1 MGRGLFVLAGLSGLF
16 AVLLGLSTNVASSL
30 VSDEWARE
38 HSTWV
43 WVATGLLAV
52 GSIVCAVLAVRRT
65 GDAGGGA
72 VDAGR
77 DAQVIGSGA
86 RVERPT
92 LVQGSSGP
100 VVIAKEVRFT
110 SVDAAPAPSA
120 RPGKR
125 VVGELPGVP
134 PAFVARDASARLDEV
149 FEAGGKVATVCALGG
164 GRGVGKTQIAADY
177 ARRAVES
184 GVELVAWI
192 SGEDRDRL
200 IAGLADVARELGVHD
215 PEGDSERSAARLRDA
230 LAAREEPAV
239 LVIDNANDPS
249 LVRRYLPATGA
260 TRVVITSTDHAF
272 ASLGTEIDVGVFD
285 REQSLAYVVER
296 TKMPRDEALEQIAK
310 ELGDLPLAL
319 AQAAGVIALRRLS
332 YREYLERL
340 RALPLEAMLP
350 AGRGDAYPHG
360 AARAILLALDA
371 AQEDGGADLTT
382 SLLNTLALLAP
393 EGVGR
398 NLLHRLF
405 ADDVPELDHAL
416 ARLVEQS
423 LLVWAP
429 DARAIVMHRLL
440 ARAIQD
446 RLQVVGELPSAF
458 AATADRLEPLLTPR
472 DQAWKERAD
481 AADIVGHAVAV
492 WDHAVRARDRDA
504 IATSDVEALAP
515 LAHWAVNHLREVSD
529 LSRAI
534 ELGRLIVDACER
546 VLGSNHP
553 DTLTSRNNLAYAYES
568 AGDLERATALYE
580 QTLADSERIL
590 GPDHPLTETVR
601 AALKSLNGHN

>member
-184 GVELVAWI
+184 GVELVARI

-200 IAGLADVARELGVHD
+200 IAGLADVARTLGVHD
-215 PEGDSERSAARLRDA
+215 PEGDSEPAARLRDA

-272 ASLGTEIDVGVFD
+272 ASLGTKIDVGVFD
-285 REQSLAYVVER
+285 RAQSRAYMRER
-296 TKMPRDEALEQIAK
+296 TGLPEDAALEELIT
-310 ELGDLPLAL
+310 ELGGLPLAL
-319 AQAAGVIALRRLS
+319 AQAAGVIARQKLTYSEYLRRF
-332 YREYLERL
+332 

-350 AGRGDAYPHG
+350 ADRGDAYPDG
-360 AARAILLALDA
+360 AARAILLALEA
-371 AQEDGGADLTT
+371 AQDDDATGLTT
-382 SLLNTLALLAP
+382 SLLDTLAFLAP
-393 EGVGR
+393 EGVSR
-398 NLLHRLF
+398 NLVRQLF
-405 ADDVPELDHAL
+405 ADDVAELDRAL

-423 LLVWAP
+423 LLIWTP
-429 DARAIVMHRLL
+429 NARAIVMHRLL
-440 ARAIQD
+440 ARAIRD
-446 RLQVVGELPSAF
+446 RIEASDSL
-458 AATADRLEPLLTPR
+458 
-472 DQAWKERAD
+472 AD
-481 AADIVGHAVAV
+481 AITATVGRGLSPFSHLAM
-492 WDHAVRARDRDA
+492 RRGGSARTRRRWS
-504 IATSDVEALAP
+504 AT
-515 LAHWAVNHLREVSD
+515 
-529 LSRAI
+529 
-534 ELGRLIVDACER
+534 
-546 VLGSNHP
+546 
-553 DTLTSRNNLAYAYES
+553 
-568 AGDLERATALYE
+568 
-580 QTLADSERIL
+580 
-590 GPDHPLTETVR
+590 
-601 AALKSLNGHN
+601 